1 MINYIANNMNYM
13 ITCINMLILQ
23 MTLLHNAF
31 IFTFIP
37 CPVQEFH
44 GFQSII
50 EYYND
55 LALDLQHIKH
65 FESRSNRFEYIA
77 QLYDKCA

>member
-37 CPVQEFH
+37 CPV
-44 GFQSII
+44 
-50 EYYND
+50 
-55 LALDLQHIKH
+55 
-65 FESRSNRFEYIA
+65 
-77 QLYDKCA
+77 